1 MTQQQ
6 LSDDTPASELFP
18 EYADLYNLIA
28 PELSALTNE
37 QLDWSSDQWGW
48 AEWSI
53 RRQLSHMA
61 SLLYRWLMVRWGDVL
76 FPNGEHGIPDAE
88 HVTSA
93 DFDRALPKDRYWDL
107 PVLLEKLNEAI
118 GLAQQVLDA
127 KDVGF
132 LRANTLRYDLT
143 PQWDIMIKAHP
154 TGMSPDADPSQ
165 GEMTLEATFRHMY
178 FEEITHLYNIQRL
191 KRAQGLPTV
200 VNVPEV
206 GYWVLEGWD
215 RSEAG

>member
-1 MTQQQ
+1 MTPQ
-6 LSDDTPASELFP
+6 SVPGASRATELFP
-18 EYADLYNLIA
+18 EYADLYDLIA
-28 PELSALTNE
+28 GELAGLTDE
-37 QLDWSSDQWGW
+37 QLDWTSDKWEW

-61 SLLYRWLMVRWGDVL
+61 SLLYRWLMVRWGDIL
-76 FPNGEHGIPDAE
+76 FPNGEHGIADAE
-88 HVTSA
+88 HVTNA
-93 DFDRALPKDRYWDL
+93 DFDRALPRDRYWDL

-118 GLAQQVLDA
+118 GLAQQALDG

-132 LRANTLRYDLT
+132 LRANSLRYNLT

-200 VNVPEV
+200 VDVPEV
-206 GYWVLEGWD
+206 GYWVQEGWD
-215 RSEAG
+215 RSEAD